1 MFGPVEQPLY
11 SVLVRPDH
19 FQEIEEGALM
29 RFSTK
34 HMQLVS
40 KAALREDRGIDAD
53 PASPEFFSDDE
64 EEKKTK
70 KGFETGEISD

>member
-1 MFGPVEQPLY
+1 
-11 SVLVRPDH
+11 
-19 FQEIEEGALM
+19 M

-53 PASPEFFSDDE
+53 PGAPEFFSDDD